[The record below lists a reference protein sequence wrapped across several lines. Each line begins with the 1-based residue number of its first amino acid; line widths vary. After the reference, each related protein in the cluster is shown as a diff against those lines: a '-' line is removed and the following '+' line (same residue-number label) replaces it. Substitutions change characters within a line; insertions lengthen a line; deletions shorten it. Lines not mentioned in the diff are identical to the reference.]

1 MFTTCPK
8 IRNTICRKVFFFGT
22 KSVSLKCQFIHV
34 YVIIRKIRKRVT
46 WSDDDTNLLASN
58 VLIVPEPEASDH
70 CGACSPS
77 HSRWSMWTPPAEG
90 TPACRSAR
98 SWIQTPIGNVLLHL
112 EYRWDKRKWHTVFH
126 HTFFFFF
133 LQKYSIIWSNIKM
146 LKKNQRLTST
156 TPDQLD
162 SCFTLG
168 EDMYGPEHTFT
179 VQQILV
185 SQNSHG
191 WNLVEKSFR
200 LNSPP
205 YREWSRENDSEWR
218 MWRSK
223 H

>member
-126 HTFFFFF
+126 HTLFFFFF
-133 LQKYSIIWSNIKM
+133 AKVQYNMKQYKNAKKKSKAHINNPWSVGLMFHSRWRYVWSWTYLHCSADIGVPKQSRVKSCW
-146 LKKNQRLTST
+146 KK
-156 TPDQLD
+156 
-162 SCFTLG
+162 F
-168 EDMYGPEHTFT
+168 
-179 VQQILV
+179 
-185 SQNSHG
+185 
-191 WNLVEKSFR
+191 
-200 LNSPP
+200 
-205 YREWSRENDSEWR
+205 
-218 MWRSK
+218 
-223 H
+223 